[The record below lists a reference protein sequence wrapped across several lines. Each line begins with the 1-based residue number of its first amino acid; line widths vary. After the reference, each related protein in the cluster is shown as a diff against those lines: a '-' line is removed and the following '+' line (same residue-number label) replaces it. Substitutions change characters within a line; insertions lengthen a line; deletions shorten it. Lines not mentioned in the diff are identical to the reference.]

1 MIESPASVCD
11 VNQSMNSANSSV
23 SKTGTFDLGRKIDMS
38 ITPWPKEKGTGGQNH
53 ACARQRAPVH
63 PLNDGSQLNS
73 LCRCSLAT

>member
-38 ITPWPKEKGTGGQNH
+38 ITPWPKERGQE
-53 ACARQRAPVH
+53 
-63 PLNDGSQLNS
+63 DK
-73 LCRCSLAT
+73 